1 MSNAEITIN
10 PAKAKCAGEGRGTD
24 ADAVKP
30 SKASQNWF
38 SRWLHFIGNN
48 LNLSQWSYMK

>member
-1 MSNAEITIN
+1 MIISNA
-10 PAKAKCAGEGRGTD
+10 KAECIAEGSD

-30 SKASQNWF
+30 LKGSQNWF